1 MHVARHYAGMP
12 QLRDSDEVRVPQ
24 GGFLRT
30 ARRLSGLIPFHR
42 VFHSVEMS
50 ILVLIAAII
59 DLFVDGAATKV
70 LLAAL
75 VIAAAVT
82 LVGHLVAVLA
92 SSRLR

>member
-1 MHVARHYAGMP
+1 ME
-12 QLRDSDEVRVPQ
+12 L
-24 GGFLRT
+24 
-30 ARRLSGLIPFHR
+30 
-42 VFHSVEMS
+42 S

-75 VIAAAVT
+75 VVVAGVT
-82 LVGHLVAVLA
+82 LIGHLVAVLA